1 VADLAGKVVVV
12 VGGTAAI
19 GQGLASQLLAGG
31 ATVVVPSRSA
41 EKLKKLRAEL
51 GSPAGLATLH
61 GGFAAAAAGE
71 GEEGG
76 AGTRS
81 IAEQIKFEFGSIDA
95 VVAHGGLIRSDTLGS
110 GIVGKSL
117 LSETSANMVLEDT
130 TQLLGLHLR
139 AAFSLLPLLEETAK
153 QKSPYHPSYTLIT
166 SGLNSSAELT
176 MGAEAPAMTSLY
188 GLGIALR
195 NATKTSSVRVNE
207 IRVALQVNRAERERM
222 LEPRSRPLSLDIGRL
237 ASYLMENGKESPS
250 GLRLRARSSE
260 ELEGLLQH
268 FSETKQTAE
277 QAAMNQAAT
286 T

>member
-1 VADLAGKVVVV
+1 
-12 VGGTAAI
+12 
-19 GQGLASQLLAGG
+19 
-31 ATVVVPSRSA
+31 
-41 EKLKKLRAEL
+41 
-51 GSPAGLATLH
+51 
-61 GGFAAAAAGE
+61 
-71 GEEGG
+71 
-76 AGTRS
+76 
-81 IAEQIKFEFGSIDA
+81 

-237 ASYLMENGKESPS
+237 ASYLTENGKGSPS

-268 FSETKQTAE
+268 FGETKQTAE